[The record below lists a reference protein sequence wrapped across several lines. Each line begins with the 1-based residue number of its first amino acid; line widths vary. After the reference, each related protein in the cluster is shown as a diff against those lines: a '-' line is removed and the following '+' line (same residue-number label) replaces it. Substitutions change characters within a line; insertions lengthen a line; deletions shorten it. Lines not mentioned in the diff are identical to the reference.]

1 MTRRRQVLSGWV
13 LGAVG
18 GLALAIAV
26 VVASSGSPS
35 ETDRAR
41 ALDLQLRCPICQTVS
56 IADSPSESA
65 AQMRAIVRE
74 RLAAG
79 ASDDEVKAYFVARF
93 GTWVLLAPPGD
104 GIGALLWVVP
114 GATMLAGAI
123 ALVWR
128 ARRRPVAPRGT
139 GPADALPAAAPPG
152 AVAPDAAAP
161 DAAAPDAAA
170 SASSRWPAVAG
181 LGLILVAVVLPLAVA
196 IVPRVAGQEIS
207 GRPASQTLLDLAE
220 LESRARA
227 RPDDT
232 TLALDL
238 GAAYLD
244 AGRPADAAAVYGA
257 VLGRSPDLVEAVLG
271 LGVAALDGG
280 RPDAALVVFD
290 RAVAL
295 DPGIADAY
303 LYRAIARF
311 AVEGGASEPTRADA
325 RRFVAMKPTDPR
337 VGAARQLADGAAP

>member
-1 MTRRRQVLSGWV
+1 MRHRRAVPSAWILV
-13 LGAVG
+13 VVG
-18 GLALAIAV
+18 GLALAIAMIV
-26 VVASSGSPS
+26 GSSWSPS

-41 ALDLQLRCPICQTVS
+41 VVDLQLRCPVCQGVS

-65 AQMRAIVRE
+65 AQMRTVVRE
-74 RLAAG
+74 QLAAG
-79 ASDDEVKAYFVARF
+79 ASDDEIKAYFVARF

-104 GIGALLWVVP
+104 GLGALLWIVP
-114 GATMLAGAI
+114 GASMLAGAI
-123 ALVWR
+123 VLVWR
-128 ARRRPVAPRGT
+128 ARRRHVDLVGAGS
-139 GPADALPAAAPPG
+139 ADAAVPHAAVPH
-152 AVAPDAAAP
+152 
-161 DAAAPDAAA
+161 AA
-170 SASSRWPAVAG
+170 SSDTVSSASNRWPVVAG
-181 LGLILVAVVLPLAVA
+181 LGLILVAVALPLAVA

-220 LESRARA
+220 LESRAMA

-232 TLALDL
+232 TVALDL

-257 VLGRSPDLVEAVLG
+257 VLRRTPDLVEAILG

-280 RPDAALVVFD
+280 RPDAALAFFD
-290 RAVAL
+290 RALAL

-303 LYRAIARF
+303 LYRAIARY

-325 RRFVAMKPTDPR
+325 RRFAAMKPSDPR
-337 VGAARQLADGAAP
+337 ASAAQRLAAAAAP

>member
-1 MTRRRQVLSGWV
+1 MI
-13 LGAVG
+13 G
-18 GLALAIAV
+18 GSIW
-26 VVASSGSPS
+26 SPS

-41 ALDLQLRCPICQTVS
+41 ALDLQLRCPVCQGVS

-104 GIGALLWVVP
+104 GPGALLWIIP
-114 GATMLAGAI
+114 GASMLAGAI
-123 ALVWR
+123 VLVWR
-128 ARRRPVAPRGT
+128 ARRRPIARPGT
-139 GPADALPAAAPPG
+139 GPADAVRDADSR
-152 AVAPDAAAP
+152 DAAST
-161 DAAAPDAAA
+161 A
-170 SASSRWPAVAG
+170 SDRWPAVAG
-181 LGLILVAVVLPLAVA
+181 LGLILVAVALPLAVA

-220 LESRARA
+220 LESRAMA

-232 TLALDL
+232 TMALEL
-238 GAAYLD
+238 GAAYLY
-244 AGRPADAAAVYGA
+244 AGRPADAATVYGA
-257 VLGRSPDLVEAVLG
+257 VLQRTPDLVEAILG

-280 RPDAALVVFD
+280 RPDAAVALFD
-290 RAVAL
+290 RALAL

-337 VGAARQLADGAAP
+337 ASAAQRLADGVAP

>member
-1 MTRRRQVLSGWV
+1 MTRRRAVPSRWV

-26 VVASSGSPS
+26 AVATSWSPS

-41 ALDLQLRCPICQTVS
+41 ALDLQLRCPICQGVS
-56 IADSPSESA
+56 IADSPSDSA
-65 AQMRAIVRE
+65 AQMRAIVRD

-79 ASDDEVKAYFVARF
+79 ASDDEVKTYFVARF
-93 GTWVLLAPPGD
+93 GTWVLLAPPGE
-104 GIGALLWVVP
+104 GLGALLWVVP
-114 GATMLAGAI
+114 GASMLAGAI

-128 ARRRPVAPRGT
+128 ARRRPVALVGP
-139 GPADALPAAAPPG
+139 GPADAVPDG
-152 AVAPDAAAP
+152 ATAH
-161 DAAAPDAAA
+161 AA
-170 SASSRWPAVAG
+170 SPASNRWPAVAG
-181 LGLILVAVVLPLAVA
+181 LGLILVAVALPLAVA

-232 TLALDL
+232 AVALDL

-244 AGRPADAAAVYGA
+244 AGRPADAATVYGA
-257 VLGRSPDLVEAVLG
+257 LLQRTPDLVEALLG
-271 LGVAALDGG
+271 LGVSALDGG
-280 RPDAALVVFD
+280 RPDAALAFFD
-290 RAVAL
+290 GVLAL
-295 DPGIADAY
+295 DPAIADAY

-311 AVEGGASEPTRADA
+311 TLDGGASEPTRADA

-337 VGAARQLADGAAP
+337 AGAAQRLADGAAP

>member
-1 MTRRRQVLSGWV
+1 MRRPRAVPSAWV
-13 LGAVG
+13 LRAIG

-26 VVASSGSPS
+26 AVATSGSLS

-104 GIGALLWVVP
+104 GFGALLWVVP
-114 GATMLAGAI
+114 GASMLSGAI

-128 ARRRPVAPRGT
+128 ARRRPIAPRGT
-139 GPADALPAAAPPG
+139 GPADALPAAAL
-152 AVAPDAAAP
+152 PDAALP
-161 DAAAPDAAA
+161 DAALPA
-170 SASSRWPAVAG
+170 SNRWPAVAG

-244 AGRPADAAAVYGA
+244 AGRPADAATVYGA
-257 VLGRSPDLVEAVLG
+257 VLQRTPDLVEAVLG

-280 RPDAALVVFD
+280 RPDAALAFFD
-290 RAVAL
+290 RALAL
-295 DPGIADAY
+295 DPAIADAY

-325 RRFVAMKPTDPR
+325 RRFAAMKPTDPR
-337 VGAARQLADGAAP
+337 ADAARRLADGAAP

>member
-1 MTRRRQVLSGWV
+1 MRRPRAVPSAWV

-26 VVASSGSPS
+26 AVATTGSPS
-35 ETDRAR
+35 ATDRAR
-41 ALDLQLRCPICQTVS
+41 ALDLQLRCPVCQGVS

-65 AQMRAIVRE
+65 AQMRAVVRE

-79 ASDDEVKAYFVARF
+79 ASDDEIEAYFVARF

-104 GIGALLWVVP
+104 GLGALLWVVP
-114 GATMLAGAI
+114 GASMLAGAI
-123 ALVWR
+123 VLVWR
-128 ARRRPVAPRGT
+128 ARRRPIAGAGAGTEPTHGVAS
-139 GPADALPAAAPPG
+139 AALPGVPP
-152 AVAPDAAAP
+152 
-161 DAAAPDAAA
+161 
-170 SASSRWPAVAG
+170 ASSRWPAAAG
-181 LGLILVAVVLPLAVA
+181 LGLVLVAVALPLAVA

-220 LESRARA
+220 LESRVMA

-232 TLALDL
+232 TVALDL

-244 AGRPADAAAVYGA
+244 AGRPADAAALYGA
-257 VLGRSPDLVEAVLG
+257 VLRRTPDVVEAVLG

-280 RPDAALVVFD
+280 RPDAAIAFFD
-290 RAVAL
+290 RALTL

-311 AVEGGASEPTRADA
+311 AAEGGASERTRADA
-325 RRFVAMKPTDPR
+325 GRFAAMKPTDPR
-337 VGAARQLADGAAP
+337 ADAAQRLADGAVP

>member
-1 MTRRRQVLSGWV
+1 MRRRRAVPSGWV

-18 GLALAIAV
+18 GLALAIAM

-56 IADSPSESA
+56 IADSPSETA

-93 GTWVLLAPPGD
+93 GTWVLLSPPGD
-104 GIGALLWVVP
+104 GLGALLWVVP
-114 GATMLAGAI
+114 GASMLAGAI

-128 ARRRPVAPRGT
+128 ARRRPIAPRGT
-139 GPADALPAAAPPG
+139 GPADALPAAAL
-152 AVAPDAAAP
+152 PDAALP
-161 DAAAPDAAA
+161 DAALPA
-170 SASSRWPAVAG
+170 SNRWPAVAG

-244 AGRPADAAAVYGA
+244 AGRPADAATVYGA
-257 VLGRSPDLVEAVLG
+257 VLQRTPDLVEAVLG

-280 RPDAALVVFD
+280 RPDAALAFFD
-290 RAVAL
+290 RALAL
-295 DPGIADAY
+295 DPAIADAY

-337 VGAARQLADGAAP
+337 VGDAQRLADGPAP